1 MSRLKDK
8 TAAVIGTGNMG
19 SAIIKGLSE
28 NAELKKIIAFDAD
41 PGRLESLT
49 GTKNIETAASAEEAA
64 RASDIIILGVKPPVI
79 SSLLKDINS
88 ALQNQIVI
96 SVAAGVTLQT
106 MKEVTPGTIKLI
118 RAMPNT
124 PALVQQGM
132 TVISPDTSCSDDDI
146 TMAREIFSATGR
158 VLVMAESLMDA
169 VTGVSGSGP
178 AYVFTFIQA
187 MADGAVKMGIPR
199 QQALELAAQ
208 TVKGAAELV
217 IQSGENPLALRDMV
231 TSPGGTTI
239 EAVHVLEKSGFS
251 GIVMD
256 AIEKAANKSKMLGS
270 KK

>member
-1 MSRLKDK
+1 
-8 TAAVIGTGNMG
+8 MG
-19 SAIIKGLSE
+19 GAIIKGLSQE
-28 NAELKKIIAFDAD
+28 TGLKKIIAFDAD
-41 PGRLESLT
+41 QECLERAAR
-49 GTKNIETAASAEEAA
+49 GKNIETAPSAEEAA
-64 RASDIIILGVKPPVI
+64 RKSDIIILGVKPPVVT
-79 SSLLKDINS
+79 SLLKELNS
-88 ALQNQIVI
+88 SLQDQIVI
-96 SVAAGVTLQT
+96 SIAAGVTLQT
-106 MKEVTPGTIKLI
+106 MKEVTPGTVKLI

-132 TVISPDTSCSDDDI
+132 TVLSPDTSCSDEDI
-146 TMAREIFSATGR
+146 AMAEEIFSATGR

-217 IQSGENPLALRDMV
+217 IQGGKNPLALRDMV

-239 EAVHVLEKSGFS
+239 DAVHVLEKSGFS

>member
-1 MSRLKDK
+1 
-8 TAAVIGTGNMG
+8 MG

-28 NAELKKIIAFDAD
+28 SAELKKIIAFDAD
-41 PGRLESLT
+41 QGSLE
-49 GTKNIETAASAEEAA
+49 KAASIKNTEAA
-64 RASDIIILGVKPPVI
+64 PSALKAAQKSDIIILGVKPPVI
-79 SSLLKDINS
+79 TSLLKDLKS
-88 ALQNQIVI
+88 VLQNQIVI

-124 PALVQQGM
+124 PALVQEGM
-132 TVISPDTSCSDDDI
+132 TVISPDSLCSEDDI
-146 TMAREIFSATGR
+146 AMAQEIFNATGR
-158 VLVMAESLMDA
+158 VLVMAEALMDA

-208 TVKGAAELV
+208 TVKGAAELI
-217 IQSGENPLALRDMV
+217 IQGGENPLALRDKV

-251 GIVMD
+251 GIIMD